1 MLGVFSKAVWADCD
15 TRDNPQYNVEW
26 FMINFNF
33 ALFTQL
39 GTAEI
44 MHVFKSRIDK
54 WVLACLA
61 LSIIACLMGSFVMLK
76 VGGTFNYILAA
87 VVIIVGTGFPIWILT
102 ATEYKVLDDKLE
114 ILSGPFTWSI
124 AIADIQSIQPAQN
137 VMTSPALAFERL
149 EINYGENRAIY
160 VSPENES
167 EFIRLLGKE
176 KFIALSGKTD
186 IQMTRKNSKK
196 KKSDRKSL

>member
-1 MLGVFSKAVWADCD
+1 
-15 TRDNPQYNVEW
+15 
-26 FMINFNF
+26 
-33 ALFTQL
+33 
-39 GTAEI
+39 

-102 ATEYKVLDDKLE
+102 ATEYKVLDDELE
-114 ILSGPFTWSI
+114 ILSGPFTWRI
-124 AIADIQSIQPAQN
+124 VIADIQSIQPAQN

-149 EINYGENRAIY
+149 EIRYGENKAIY

-167 EFIRLLGKE
+167 EFIRLIGKE
-176 KFIALSGKTD
+176 KFIVLHHKTD
-186 IQMTRKNSKK
+186 NQIARENPKKRKADRKNA
-196 KKSDRKSL
+196 